1 VTQPIVSVRGICK
14 SFSADDT
21 ARASSAAADNTRVL
35 AVDDVSF
42 DVRPGEMFTLL
53 GPSGCGKTTTL
64 RSIAGLEDPDRGTI
78 SIDGTVFFD
87 SGRGIRVA
95 PESRGLGMVFQS
107 YAIWPHMTVFR
118 NVSLPLAVL
127 PRRRRPDGAA
137 IKERV
142 DRALAVTG
150 LDTYADR
157 SATKLSGGQ
166 QQRLALARALVVQ
179 PRVMLLDEPLSNLDA
194 TLRESMRFE
203 LKRLQ
208 RELGLTAIYVTHDQT
223 EALSMSSRI
232 AVLEAGRIRQ
242 LGKPRDVY
250 ERPESRF
257 VADFIGVTNFLDGT
271 VREQR
276 DGQSLVACADGE
288 LWVAGLDAA
297 IGAPVT
303 LSVRPEC
310 VDLSESAPAEGTT
323 NVWKAT
329 VRTRAFLG
337 DSVDHVLEA
346 GGTPL
351 RNRANPSVSLP
362 PDTEAFVTMDP
373 SRITVVAA

>member
-1 VTQPIVSVRGICK
+1 VPQPIVSVRGISK
-14 SFSADDT
+14 SF
-21 ARASSAAADNTRVL
+21 AADESSRAGDGRVR

-64 RSIAGLEDPDRGTI
+64 RSIAGLEDPDRGRITV
-78 SIDGTVFFD
+78 DGTVFFD
-87 SGRGIRVA
+87 GARGVRVA

-127 PRRRRPDGAA
+127 PRRRRPRTAA
-137 IKERV
+137 IRERV

-150 LDTYADR
+150 LAEYADR

-166 QQRLALARALVVQ
+166 QQRLALARALVVE

-208 RELGLTAIYVTHDQT
+208 RELGLTALYVTHDQT

-232 AVLEAGRIRQ
+232 AVLQDGEVRQ
-242 LGKPRDVY
+242 LGRPREVY

-257 VADFIGVTNFLDGT
+257 VADFIGVTNSSTG
-271 VREQR
+271 RY
-276 DGQSLVACADGE
+276 GS
-288 LWVAGLDAA
+288 
-297 IGAPVT
+297 GAT
-303 LSVRPEC
+303 
-310 VDLSESAPAEGTT
+310 
-323 NVWKAT
+323 
-329 VRTRAFLG
+329 
-337 DSVDHVLEA
+337 
-346 GGTPL
+346 GG
-351 RNRANPSVSLP
+351 R
-362 PDTEAFVTMDP
+362 
-373 SRITVVAA
+373 